1 MTATDR
7 EPATTLW
14 QMPRLRRDG
23 RVVGGVASGI
33 ADEVGVEPVVI
44 RAAFVV
50 LSVAGGW
57 GVVLYLGA
65 WAAMTAYEQRTT
77 EPAPT
82 VRAAKG
88 ANETT
93 RVVAIALIV
102 LGLLLG
108 LRLVD
113 FGFADALVWPL
124 ALLALGTVL
133 AWDRGVL
140 GPSVESGGHWPVLA
154 RIAAG
159 LGLAVAGIV
168 LMLTANLDFAAAWQS
183 LLVLG
188 IVIVGLA
195 LLFAPWVWRLLTDL
209 AEERRRRIRSEE
221 RSEVAT
227 HLHDSVLQTLALIQ
241 RNADDSQ
248 AMVSLARR
256 QERELRDW
264 LYGDRTA
271 SNAAERRFRRAVEQ
285 IAAEVEELHR
295 VPVEVVVVGDRTVDG
310 PIEPLL
316 AATREALVNAAQH
329 SGAAHVDLF
338 AESGIGM
345 VEVFVRDKGTG
356 FDPEA
361 VPHDRRGLAESI
373 RARIE
378 RAGGTVTVDTTVGEG
393 TEIALALPVADDD
406 PPAEP
411 EPEG

>member
-1 MTATDR
+1 MAYVTMGGVTTTER
-7 EPATTLW
+7 PEPTTVW
-14 QMPRLRRDG
+14 QMPRRRRDG
-23 RVVGGVASGI
+23 KVFGGVASGI
-33 ADEVGVEPVVI
+33 ADEIGVEPVVI

-57 GVVLYLGA
+57 GVVLYLAA
-65 WAAMTAYEQRTT
+65 WASMIAWEQRTT
-77 EPAPT
+77 DPEPT
-82 VRAAKG
+82 VRYAKG

-93 RVVAIALIV
+93 RVVSIALIV

-108 LRLVD
+108 LRRID

-140 GPSVESGGHWPVLA
+140 GAVGEDGRRWPVLA
-154 RIAAG
+154 RVAAG

-195 LLFAPWVWRLLTDL
+195 LLFAPWVWRLVTDL
-209 AEERRRRIRSEE
+209 SDERRRRIRSEE
-221 RSEVAT
+221 RSEVAS

-264 LYGDRTA
+264 LYGDQTGSPA
-271 SNAAERRFRRAVEQ
+271 GERRFRRAVEAL
-285 IAAEVEELHR
+285 AAEVEELHR
-295 VPVEVVVVGDRTVDG
+295 VPVEVVVVGDRLVD
-310 PIEPLL
+310 EPVEALL
-316 AATREALVNAAQH
+316 AATREALVNAARH

-338 AESGIGM
+338 AESRDGV
-345 VEVFVRDKGTG
+345 VEVFVRDKGCG
-356 FDPEA
+356 FDPA
-361 VPHDRRGLAESI
+361 SVPADRRGLAESI

-378 RAGGTVTVDTTVGEG
+378 RAGGTAVVDTSPGEG
-393 TEIALALPVADDD
+393 TEVTLSVPVGSAS
-406 PPAEP
+406 P
-411 EPEG
+411 